1 MARLTRIYLA
11 LGSNLGDRL
20 DYFQR
25 ALDALRSLAQ
35 VERIAP
41 IYETEPWGITD
52 QPRFLNTV
60 VEAKTRLEPLELLMI
75 LKTVEQTLGRK
86 STVRNGPRVIDLDI
100 LLCGSQAVQFPQLE
114 IPHPRLAERAFV
126 LVPLADLTPDLKPP
140 GWKLTV
146 QQQLDT
152 LDRSGVAL
160 YPAAL
165 LPLKVLPAGPKGGS
179 AMVNLPAEV
188 GRALSKKGLAPVR
201 CRVNNVEFRS
211 SISPTGQGT
220 HYLVLN
226 QQVRT
231 AANLQAGDEILL
243 RVELDTEPR
252 VVEIPGDV
260 QAALQANPQAK
271 ARLEKMSYTHIK
283 EYVDH
288 IQSAKTPETRARR
301 IQKMLDELNK
311 KN

>member
-25 ALDALRSLAQ
+25 ALDATGSVAV
-35 VERIAP
+35 VERVAP
-41 IYETEPWGITD
+41 IYETEPWGIID

-60 VEAKTRLEPLELLMI
+60 VEAKTHLEPLELLMI
-75 LKTVEQTLGRK
+75 LKAIEMTLGRK

-100 LLCGSQAVQFPQLE
+100 LVYGSQQVSLPQLE

-126 LVPLADLTPDLKPP
+126 LAPLAGLAPDLKPP
-140 GWKLTV
+140 GWKLSV
-146 QQQLDT
+146 QQKLET
-152 LDRSGVAL
+152 LDRSGVTA

-165 LPLKVLPAGPKGGS
+165 LKLTVQPAGPKGGS
-179 AMVNLPAEV
+179 AMVNLPAAV
-188 GRALSKKGLAPVR
+188 GQALGKKGLAPVR
-201 CRVNNVEFRS
+201 CRINNVEFRS

-226 QQVRT
+226 QQVRS
-231 AANLQAGDEILL
+231 AAGIKAGDEILL
-243 RVELDTEPR
+243 RIELDNEPR
-252 VVEIPGDV
+252 LVEIPADV
-260 QAALQANPQAK
+260 QASLQANPAAA
-271 ARLEKMSYTHIK
+271 ARFAKMSYTHQK
-283 EYVDH
+283 EHVVA
-288 IQSAKTPETRARR
+288 IESAKTAETRLRR
-301 IQKMLDELNK
+301 IQKMLDELNQ